1 MIRGND
7 FILNPDKL
15 QEEFQLVEVS
25 DWVDFSVNGTYYSWN
40 VTEGNE
46 GLLQLKP
53 ELKADFSVR
62 AKVIK
67 NCHALLNYNYERRQ
81 KMGDFGRAD
90 AINNLSVGAEYEL
103 LNRINVFGRLNNL
116 LNKVYATEAGYPVE
130 GLHFM
135 AGISCRF

>member
-1 MIRGND
+1 M
-7 FILNPDKL
+7 
-15 QEEFQLVEVS
+15 
-25 DWVDFSVNGTYYSWN
+25 
-40 VTEGNE
+40 TEGNE

-81 KMGDFGRAD
+81 KMGDLGRAV

-116 LNKVYATEAGYPVE
+116 LNKAYATEAGYPVE

>member
-1 MIRGND
+1 MEATHTAANGDSKASHLIE
-7 FILNPDKL
+7 K
-15 QEEFQLVEVS
+15 S
-25 DWVDFSVNGTYYSWN
+25 DRYFSQCK
-40 VTEGNE
+40 E
-46 GLLQLKP
+46 KIA
-53 ELKADFSVR
+53 ELKSL
-62 AKVIK
+62 
-67 NCHALLNYNYERRQ
+67 ALLNYNYERRQ

-116 LNKVYATEAGYPVE
+116 LNKAYATEAGYPVE

>member
-1 MIRGND
+1 MSYAYR
-7 FILNPDKL
+7 
-15 QEEFQLVEVS
+15 

-67 NCHALLNYNYERRQ
+67 NCHVLLNYNYERRQ

>member
-1 MIRGND
+1 M
-7 FILNPDKL
+7 
-15 QEEFQLVEVS
+15 
-25 DWVDFSVNGTYYSWN
+25 
-40 VTEGNE
+40 
-46 GLLQLKP
+46 
-53 ELKADFSVR
+53 R

-81 KMGDFGRAD
+81 KKADLKRAD

-116 LNKVYATEAGYPVE
+116 LNKAYATEAGYPVE

>member
-1 MIRGND
+1 MCQSTSLAYL
-7 FILNPDKL
+7 LN
-15 QEEFQLVEVS
+15 
-25 DWVDFSVNGTYYSWN
+25 
-40 VTEGNE
+40 
-46 GLLQLKP
+46 
-53 ELKADFSVR
+53 FSVR